1 MNPFV
6 VNFVLI
12 LKQAVYDD
20 FVAME
25 GTIAPANMTYN
36 MTDTSVI
43 GC

>member
-25 GTIAPANMTYN
+25 GTYMTYN

-43 GC
+43 GS